1 MRYTGRLT
9 NCYKL
14 SGSLRRPD
22 EALLRY
28 LLTQARNVPTM
39 KLKSLTLRLS
49 LTAALLGS
57 LSACTVVPTYPVGY
71 QRPPPA
77 YVETYPVYGYPS
89 TSIYYQSGYRYYD
102 GYGDRHHDHRGYD
115 DRRSYGTPL
124 PPPLQL
130 HRDVRR
136 SLGLPRLPGMP

>member
-1 MRYTGRLT
+1 MNRKSLALRLT
-9 NCYKL
+9 L
-14 SGSLRRPD
+14 
-22 EALLRY
+22 
-28 LLTQARNVPTM
+28 
-39 KLKSLTLRLS
+39 
-49 LTAALLGS
+49 AAAFLGG

-77 YVETYPVYGYPS
+77 YVETYPVYGYPT

-102 GYGDRHHDHRGYD
+102 GYGDRRHDHRGYD
-115 DRRSYGTPL
+115 DRRGGYGMPL

>member
-1 MRYTGRLT
+1 MNRQSFVLRLT
-9 NCYKL
+9 L
-14 SGSLRRPD
+14 
-22 EALLRY
+22 A
-28 LLTQARNVPTM
+28 
-39 KLKSLTLRLS
+39 
-49 LTAALLGS
+49 AALLGS
-57 LSACTVVPTYPVGY
+57 LGACTVVPTYPVGY

-77 YVETYPVYGYPS
+77 YVESYPVYGYPR

-102 GYGDRHHDHRGYD
+102 GYGDRGYGDRHYDRGYSE
-115 DRRSYGTPL
+115 RRSHGMPL